1 VHKIRVMP
9 SLSKSLGGFYATTL
23 LRRDIKSTKT
33 KIKNFFYNIY
43 IVHKKGLKDK
53 WRHIYIERDA
63 RQRGRESGTVSC
75 EARDANQ

>member
-1 VHKIRVMP
+1 MWMAV
-9 SLSKSLGGFYATTL
+9 SLKSFP

-63 RQRGRESGTVSC
+63 RQRGRESGAVSC